1 MDDRDWLILQVLYRE
16 KNITK
21 AAKELFISQP
31 ALTHRLQQMEKEFH
45 VQIVNR
51 GRRGVQFTP
60 QGEYLVKC
68 AEEMLLTL
76 QKIKENVLNM
86 DDQLTGTLRLGVSNF
101 SLTTSSLGYCVI

>member
-51 GRRGVQFTP
+51 GRRGV
-60 QGEYLVKC
+60 
-68 AEEMLLTL
+68 
-76 QKIKENVLNM
+76 
-86 DDQLTGTLRLGVSNF
+86 
-101 SLTTSSLGYCVI
+101 